1 MGNAVNN
8 CKYSWYSFLPLVLF
22 NQFKFFFNMFFL
34 LIALSQI
41 VPGLRVGFLISFVG
55 PLVFVLSVTLV
66 KEFLDDH
73 ARAKKDSQINNNQ
86 YLTVKLGG
94 GLLKK
99 TASKNLKVGDIVV
112 LHPNEVAPADLCLL
126 WTSDLQESIF
136 IRTD

>member
-55 PLVFVLSVTLV
+55 PLVFVLGVTLV

-73 ARAKKDSQINNNQ
+73 ARAKKDSQINNNK

-94 GLLKK
+94 GLLQK
-99 TASKNLKVGDIVV
+99 TAAKNLKVGDIVV
-112 LHPNEVAPADLCLL
+112 LNPNEAAPADLCLL
-126 WTSDLQESIF
+126 WTSDP
-136 IRTD
+136 

>member
-34 LIALSQI
+34 LIALSQV

-55 PLVFVLSVTLV
+55 PLVFVLGVTLV

-73 ARAKKDSQINNNQ
+73 SRAKKDSQINNNK

-94 GLLKK
+94 GLLQK
-99 TASKNLKVGDIVV
+99 TAAKNLKVGDIVV
-112 LHPNEVAPADLCLL
+112 LNSNEAAPADLCLL
-126 WTSDLQESIF
+126 WTSDP
-136 IRTD
+136 